1 MTGESEDRP
10 PRGRKQRVDFRKNR
24 GKAARD
30 RTWTRRVKAGD
41 ETVHDAENVENV
53 RAKGSLSRKRT
64 IIVRDDP
71 VQSGWQKGIVLTMR
85 GLVSEVDAGG
95 KVWACTVRRKLR
107 TLLISHRVPLA
118 AGDEVWFSP
127 GDAASG
133 AADGALP
140 EGVIEHVAPRRA
152 TLLRQYERRQQ
163 VVAANVD
170 NAVIT
175 MAAEQPKF
183 RPHLI
188 DRYLVAIHAGEIRPI
203 LCMNKRE
210 LDEDGTAAETV
221 ELYQSLGYKALFVSA
236 ARGEGIDE
244 LRSLLMAQ
252 VSVFVGPSGVGK
264 SSLINALQPGLGV
277 EVGTLS
283 DLDRGRHTTTTARLL
298 KWDFG
303 GYLVDTP
310 GMRQFE
316 LADVKAVDLE
326 AYFIEIRDRVAR
338 CRFQNCTHTVEDGCA
353 ILAAV
358 EAGEVSPL
366 RHDSY
371 VKMFTECSERER
383 Y

>member
-1 MTGESEDRP
+1 MTAESEDRP
-10 PRGRKQRVDFRKNR
+10 QRGRKQRVDFRKNR

-30 RTWTRRVKAGD
+30 RTWTRRVKSGD
-41 ETVHDAENVENV
+41 QTVDDAENVENV
-53 RAKGSLSRKRT
+53 RAKGELSRKRT

-71 VQSGWQKGIVLTMR
+71 VQSGWHRGIVLTMR
-85 GLVSEVDAGG
+85 GLVSEVDADGQ
-95 KVWACTVRRKLR
+95 VWACTVRRKLR

-118 AGDEVWFSP
+118 AGDEIWFSP
-127 GDAASG
+127 GEAASG
-133 AADGALP
+133 VAIGAMP

-210 LDEDGTAAETV
+210 LDEDGSAAETV
-221 ELYQSLGYKALFVSA
+221 ALYQSLGYKSLLVSA

-244 LRSLLMAQ
+244 LRGLLKSQ
-252 VSVFVGPSGVGK
+252 VSVFVGSSGVGK

-277 EVGTLS
+277 EVGSLS

-298 KWDFG
+298 KWGFG

-310 GMRQFE
+310 GMRQFDPAE
-316 LADVKAVDLE
+316 VKAVDLE
-326 AYFIEIRDRVAR
+326 AYFIEFRDRVAQ
-338 CRFQNCTHTVEDGCA
+338 CRFQNCTHTVEEGCA

-358 EAGEVSPL
+358 EAGEVSQL

>member
-1 MTGESEDRP
+1 MTDESEDRP
-10 PRGRKQRVDFRKNR
+10 KRGRKQRVDFRKNR

-30 RTWTRRVKAGD
+30 RAWTRRLKAGD
-41 ETVHDAENVENV
+41 ETVQDAENVENV
-53 RAKGSLSRKRT
+53 RAKGQLSRKRT
-64 IIVRDDP
+64 IIVREDP
-71 VQSGWQKGIVLTMR
+71 IQAGWQKGIVLTMR
-85 GLVSEVDAGG
+85 GLVSEVDADGQ
-95 KVWACTVRRKLR
+95 VWACTVRRKLR

-127 GDAASG
+127 GDASSG
-133 AADGALP
+133 AATGALP

-152 TLLRQYERRQQ
+152 TLLRQYERRLQ

-221 ELYQSLGYKALFVSA
+221 MLYQSLGYKALFVSA
-236 ARGEGIDE
+236 ANGEGIDG
-244 LRSLLMAQ
+244 LRGLLSNQ

-277 EVGTLS
+277 EVGGLS

-326 AYFIEIRDRVAR
+326 AYFIEFRDRVAQ

-358 EAGEVSPL
+358 EAGEVSQM